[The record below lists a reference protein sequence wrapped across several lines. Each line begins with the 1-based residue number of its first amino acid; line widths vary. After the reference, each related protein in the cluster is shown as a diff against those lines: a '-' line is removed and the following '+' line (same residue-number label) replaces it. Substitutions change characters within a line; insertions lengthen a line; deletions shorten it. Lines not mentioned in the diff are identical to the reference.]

1 METPKDSSTVKAVR
15 VRKAGSTKITA
26 YTIFGVLFFLAGV
39 VALIHPNFVLAGQK
53 THVTI
58 ANQDVLMETSRVVSI
73 PRVASAIEVVL
84 GLGLVFFGSRKLR

>member
-1 METPKDSSTVKAVR
+1 METPKDSSTVKVVR
-15 VRKAGSTKITA
+15 VSKAGSMKITA
-26 YTIFGVLFFLAGV
+26 YTIFGILFFLAGL
-39 VALIHPNFVLAGQK
+39 VALIHPNFVLPGQK

-73 PRVASAIEVVL
+73 PRAASAAEVVL